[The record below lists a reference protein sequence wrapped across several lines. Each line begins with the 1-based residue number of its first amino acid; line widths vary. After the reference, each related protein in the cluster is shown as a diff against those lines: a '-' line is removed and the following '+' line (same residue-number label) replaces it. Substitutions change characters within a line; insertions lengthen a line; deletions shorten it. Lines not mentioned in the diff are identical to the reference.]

1 MPAALTA
8 FLCGLLFALGLGLG
22 GMTRPSNVQ
31 AFLDIAG
38 AWDFRLALVMG
49 GAIAVHAP
57 LRWWILRRRGQP
69 VLGASFP
76 SFPPG
81 KVDRRLV
88 AGAAIFGVGW
98 GLSGLCPGPAL
109 TALTT
114 GAGTI
119 VLFVVAMAGGIALA
133 RKVEGYRPLAQR
145 QPPAQGMS
153 TPTATKA

>member
-1 MPAALTA
+1 MPAAIIA

-22 GMTRPSNVQ
+22 GMTKPSNVQ

-49 GAIAVHAP
+49 GAIGVYAP

-76 SFPPG
+76 SFPVS
-81 KVDRRLV
+81 KVDKRLV

-114 GAGTI
+114 GAGSV
-119 VLFVVAMAGGIALA
+119 VLFVAAMVGGIALA
-133 RKVEGYRPLAQR
+133 RKVESHKPLAPR
-145 QPPAQGMS
+145 QPTQVGAAS
-153 TPTATKA
+153 TME